1 MKNSNHGTMAKNSTG
16 KSHGRFGRF
25 FGLIKGR
32 EKYIDK
38 DEMVLQFT
46 NGRTTHLHEMKKAEF
61 EEMCDCIQER
71 FSQDRQSYKEKVRKA
86 RCAVLLSVARLDIST
101 VDNWDEVNAFLL
113 SPKIAGKLLYE
124 MDLEELKNLKRKLE
138 AIIRKGGL
146 KSLKEEDKEAKAQE
160 ELNRL
165 ITAAPVKTTTNRK
178 YIS

>member
-1 MKNSNHGTMAKNSTG
+1 MAKNSTG

-25 FGLIKGR
+25 FGLINGR

-71 FSQDRQSYKEKVRKA
+71 FSQDRQSYKEKIRRA
-86 RCAVLLSVARLDIST
+86 RSSVLLRIARIGINT
-101 VDNWDEVNAFLL
+101 IDNWDEVNAFLL

-124 MDLEELKNLKRKLE
+124 MNIDELNELIKKLE
-138 AIIRKGGL
+138 AIARKGGL
-146 KSLKEEDKEAKAQE
+146 KAMERKEDMPPIIPQQT
-160 ELNRL
+160 
-165 ITAAPVKTTTNRK
+165 ITTTLTTNNQYK
-178 YIS
+178 S

>member
-1 MKNSNHGTMAKNSTG
+1 MAKNSTG
-16 KSHGRFGRF
+16 KSHGRFCRF

-86 RCAVLLSVARLDIST
+86 RCAVLLSVARLGIST

-113 SPKIAGKLLYE
+113 SPKIAGKLLYD
-124 MDLEELKNLKRKLE
+124 MDIQELKDLKRKLE
-138 AIIRKGGL
+138 AIIRKGGI
-146 KSLKEEDKEAKAQE
+146 KSIKEDEQAKAQE
-160 ELNRL
+160 ELTR
-165 ITAAPVKTTTNRK
+165 IMTTTSATTTNQK
-178 YIS
+178 YLS